1 MCRPG
6 AYSCRDPPRPSR
18 PHPSLSPPWPTA
30 TMSSRPSS
38 SASTPPLHRLPTTT
52 ANPSRP
58 RRPRALL
65 LMPSGQQVYWQ
76 GYPAPLWRQ
85 CALLLLL
92 TFKVLE
98 DTLSSFDLWTE
109 RCLYGA
115 THCSSR
121 PTIAYRVIMLGGCQG
136 TRNVSNSSDEK
147 VASAVGELDIIYY

>member
-1 MCRPG
+1 VSSRSLFM
-6 AYSCRDPPRPSR
+6 SRPST
-18 PHPSLSPPWPTA
+18 PLKTASFVIPALATA
-30 TMSSRPSS
+30 TMLSRPSS

-85 CALLLLL
+85 RALLLLL